1 LDRLQELQAWLASV
15 LPDPALRIEPAS
27 ADASFRR
34 YFRAHV
40 DKDSWIVMDAPPQ
53 HEDCRPFIKVAELMA
68 EAGLNVPRVI
78 ARDLDR
84 GFLLLTDLGTT
95 TYLQSLQQDRSLLDD
110 LMPQAIRALVKWQTT
125 SRENVLPP
133 YSEALLRRELDL
145 FPEWYLQ
152 RHCGLSLTDSC
163 LDGMETTFSTLTAT
177 ILSQARVYVHRDF
190 MPRNLMRSN
199 PEPGV
204 LDFQDAVLGPISYD
218 IASLMRDAFISW
230 QENEV
235 IDMTVR
241 YWEEARRASLPVPGD
256 FSEFYRDVEWMGMQ
270 RHLKVLGIFAR
281 LKHRDGKTGYV
292 EDTPRFLGYLRAT
305 ASRYGALSGL
315 LPLLDRIEERT
326 VTGGLTF

>member
-1 LDRLQELQAWLASV
+1 
-15 LPDPALRIEPAS
+15 
-27 ADASFRR
+27 
-34 YFRAHV
+34 
-40 DKDSWIVMDAPPQ
+40 
-53 HEDCRPFIKVAELMA
+53 
-68 EAGLNVPRVI
+68 
-78 ARDLDR
+78 
-84 GFLLLTDLGTT
+84 
-95 TYLQSLQQDRSLLDD
+95 
-110 LMPQAIRALVKWQTT
+110 
-125 SRENVLPP
+125 
-133 YSEALLRRELDL
+133 
-145 FPEWYLQ
+145 
-152 RHCGLSLTDSC
+152 
-163 LDGMETTFSTLTAT
+163 
-177 ILSQARVYVHRDF
+177 
-190 MPRNLMRSN
+190 
-199 PEPGV
+199 
-204 LDFQDAVLGPISYD
+204 
-218 IASLMRDAFISW
+218 MRDAFISW